1 MTLEHLA
8 PGYAVRPQIALS
20 EIAEIAAAGYKG
32 IVNARPDGEEA
43 GQPASNEIEAE
54 AKRHGLAYW
63 YLPVVP
69 GTLTEEQAR
78 ALDRALAEADGPV
91 IGYCKS
97 GNRAGNLWKLA
108 RSLDQPTC

>member
-1 MTLEHLA
+1 MTVEHLT

-32 IVNARPDGEEA
+32 IVNARPDGEEP
-43 GQPASNEIEAE
+43 GQPTSSEIEAE

-63 YLPVVP
+63 YIPVIP
-69 GTLTEEQAR
+69 GTLTEDQAR
-78 ALDRALAEADGPV
+78 ALEQALAEAGGPV
-91 IGYCKS
+91 VGFCKS

-108 RSLDQPTC
+108 RTLDGSSC